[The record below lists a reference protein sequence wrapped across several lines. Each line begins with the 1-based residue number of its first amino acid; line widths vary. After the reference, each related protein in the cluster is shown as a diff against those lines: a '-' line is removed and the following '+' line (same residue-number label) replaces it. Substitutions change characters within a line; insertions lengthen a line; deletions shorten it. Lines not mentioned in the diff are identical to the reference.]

1 MTKKQHTVI
10 TSLSILIMALLVLLS
25 RRLWIRLDMTS
36 NKAYTLSPA
45 SRNLHN
51 EIEET
56 LRITYYLSDKLLSID
71 PTPSEITD
79 LLREYEARSRGK
91 IKVTVKDPGKD
102 PSDAE
107 RYGLYSQQLQN
118 IEQGEASFSVVYS
131 GIVIE
136 YLAKYEALPWV
147 FSLDTLEYDI
157 TSRIRSLV
165 NGKQRELG
173 VIAPDYQK
181 SWSEYYNFLNQT
193 LIQAGFTVLQLR
205 PGEEIPDTLP
215 ALFVLGGAE
224 ELDETALYRIDRYI
238 QLGGR
243 VFFAVESVDVDFTN
257 SWQGRLKNDKGLLA
271 MISFYGATV
280 GQSLVLDKASL
291 LLPFRDPMNQQL
303 RLIRYA
309 PWVGVME
316 TNGNKTHPITS
327 DFAGVDLFWACPLTL
342 TLPESGE
349 VKGEALFTS
358 SPEAWLMT
366 NDFTLRPDQSAMFAL
381 GAEETKGEKILAV
394 ALEGKFPSWFAGVEK
409 PGSKK
414 SQNDQSKDI
423 SSPDGEEGDSS
434 SAEELPDMPASPK
447 ETRIIVVGDSDIAG
461 SLIQYTQSQQSI
473 NLNFLLQV
481 ADWLGNDDDIVG
493 IRNRSSMTGRLDRVT
508 DEEKRA
514 SLMKFSRILNVYL
527 VPIAIIIFGI
537 FRLVKRNRRKELDHG
552 L

>member
-10 TSLSILIMALLVLLS
+10 TSLSILIMVLLVLLS

-56 LRITYYLSDKLLSID
+56 MRITYYLSNKLLSID

-136 YLAKYEALPWV
+136 YLTKYEALPWV

-157 TSRIRSLV
+157 TSRIRSLI

-173 VIAPDYQK
+173 VIAPEYQK
-181 SWSEYYNFLNQT
+181 SWNEYYNFFNQT
-193 LIQAGFTVLQLR
+193 LTQAGFTVLQLR

-224 ELDETALYRIDRYI
+224 ELDESALYRIDRYI

-243 VFFAVESVDVDFTN
+243 VFFAVESVDVDFT
-257 SWQGRLKNDKGLLA
+257 STWQGKLKNDKGLLA
-271 MISFYGATV
+271 MVSFYGATV
-280 GQSLVLDKASL
+280 GPSLVLDKASL
-291 LLPFRDPMNQQL
+291 LLPFRDPVNQQF
-303 RLIRYA
+303 RMIRYA

-316 TNGNKTHPITS
+316 DRGNKSHPLTS
-327 DFAGVDLFWACPLTL
+327 GFAGVDLFWTCPLTL
-342 TLPESGE
+342 TLPESGD

-366 NDFTLRPDQSAMFAL
+366 NDFTLRPDQSAMFAY
-381 GAEETKGEKILAV
+381 GAEETKGEKILAA
-394 ALEGKFPSWFAGVEK
+394 ALEGKFPSWFAGLEK

-414 SQNDQSKDI
+414 SQSAESEDGSDEDY
-423 SSPDGEEGDSS
+423 SPE
-434 SAEELPDMPASPK
+434 EELPDMPAAPK
-447 ETRIIVVGDSDIAG
+447 DSRIIVVGDSDIAG

-493 IRNRSSMTGRLDRVT
+493 IRNRASGTGRLDRIT
-508 DEEKRA
+508 DDEKSA
-514 SLMKFSRILNVYL
+514 SFMKFSRILNVYI

-537 FRLVKRNRRKELDHG
+537 YRLVKRNRRKELDHG

>member
-1 MTKKQHTVI
+1 MTKKQHTI
-10 TSLSILIMALLVLLS
+10 LASLSIIIMVLLILLS
-25 RRLWIRLDMTS
+25 RRLWVRLDMTS

-56 LRITYYLSDKLLSID
+56 MRITYYLSNKLLSID

-79 LLREYEARSRGK
+79 ILREYEARSRGK
-91 IKVTVKDPGKD
+91 IKVTVKDPGKEAQ
-102 PSDAE
+102 DAE

-136 YLAKYEALPWV
+136 YLTRYEALPWV

-173 VIAPDYQK
+173 VIAPEYQK
-181 SWSEYYNFLNQT
+181 SWGEYYSFFSQT
-193 LIQAGFTVLQLR
+193 LTQAGFLVLQLR

-243 VFFAVESVDVDFTN
+243 VFFAVESVEVDIVNT
-257 SWQGRLKNDKGLLA
+257 WQGRLKEDKGLLA
-271 MISFYGATV
+271 MISYYGATV

-291 LLPFRDPMNQQL
+291 VLPFRDPMNQQF
-303 RLIRYA
+303 RMVRYN

-316 TNGNKTHPITS
+316 DRGNETHPLTS
-327 DFAGVDLFWACPLTL
+327 GFAGVDLFWASPLTL
-342 TLPESGE
+342 TLPESGT
-349 VKGEALFTS
+349 VKGEALFSS

-366 NDFTLRPDQSAMFAL
+366 NDYALRPDQSAMFAY
-381 GAEETKGEKILAV
+381 GSEETRGEKILAV

-414 SQNDQSKDI
+414 SPDAESDAASQDDQED
-423 SSPDGEEGDSS
+423 DYYA
-434 SAEELPDMPASPK
+434 AEELPDMPATPK
-447 ETRIIVVGDSDIAG
+447 DSRIIVVGDSDIAG

-473 NLNFLLQV
+473 NLNFLLQA

-493 IRNRSSMTGRLDRVT
+493 IRNRTSGTGRLDRIT
-508 DEEKRA
+508 DGEKRSA
-514 SLMKFSRILNVYL
+514 LMKFSRILNVFI

-537 FRLVKRNRRKELDHG
+537 YRLVKRNRRKELDHG